1 MSRTATEAGPIS
13 TRSSFLTLGG
23 IFYVLQITVDVAD
36 WGRSEVSGIA
46 EGNMHR
52 KRPGGGGGGRAVT
65 SMRSSLF
72 KKSAGAQGVK
82 GVTAALAAASILTE
96 NGEEEEAAPP
106 GELIFKNED
115 EAGDMDRTLQHIR
128 NESLLMCSYGKD
140 NKRQWAKDILA
151 LAHNGLRSELKDLS
165 TMLQAFTFIRG
176 NITTTEY
183 GDLRKWWTV
192 FSGLI
197 SDYVGLETTVL
208 IPWVGA
214 CLKESGR
221 DDDGA
226 AKFLETAAGR
236 LKTLKGAALA
246 IGKLFCIIC
255 DELPLALRAKA
266 PSKKKAASSIM
277 LHTDRFISLLVD
289 FMWEGE
295 TQLSGLLSDFYDE
308 KLYREKILT
317 GMVNHMTD
325 DSSAR
330 TEEWLVLQTRWM
342 SDAKLARAH
351 MRVLNNIHRFSPVK
365 LLSSFEK
372 QHAGIVLIMKSKADM

>member
-1 MSRTATEAGPIS
+1 M
-13 TRSSFLTLGG
+13 
-23 IFYVLQITVDVAD
+23 AD

-46 EGNMHR
+46 EGNML
-52 KRPGGGGGGRAVT
+52 KNKPGCGGGGRAIT

-82 GVTAALAAASILTE
+82 GVTAALAAASILAETF
-96 NGEEEEAAPP
+96 EEEEAAPP
-106 GELIFKNED
+106 GELIFKSED
-115 EAGDMDRTLQHIR
+115 EAGDMDRTLQHMQ
-128 NESLLMCSYGKD
+128 NESLNMCSYGKD
-140 NKRQWAKDILA
+140 NKRQWAKDIFA
-151 LAHNGLRSELKDLS
+151 LAHNGLRCELKDLS
-165 TMLQAFTFIRG
+165 TMLQAFKFIRG

-183 GDLRKWWTV
+183 ADMRKWWTV

-208 IPWVGA
+208 IPWVEA
-214 CLKESGR
+214 CLKESGS
-221 DDDGA
+221 DDAGA
-226 AKFLETAAGR
+226 KEFLEAAASR

-255 DELPLALRAKA
+255 DELPPALRAKA
-266 PSKKKAASSIM
+266 PSKQKAASSIM

-295 TQLSGLLSDFYDE
+295 MQLSGLLSDFYNE
-308 KLYREKILT
+308 KLYREKLLT
-317 GMVNHMTD
+317 EMVNHMTE

-330 TEEWLVLQTRWM
+330 TDEWLVLQTRWM

-351 MRVLNNIHRFSPVK
+351 LRVLSNIHRFSPVK
-365 LLSSFEK
+365 VLSTFEM
-372 QHAGIVLIMKSKADM
+372 QHAGIVLIMKTKADM